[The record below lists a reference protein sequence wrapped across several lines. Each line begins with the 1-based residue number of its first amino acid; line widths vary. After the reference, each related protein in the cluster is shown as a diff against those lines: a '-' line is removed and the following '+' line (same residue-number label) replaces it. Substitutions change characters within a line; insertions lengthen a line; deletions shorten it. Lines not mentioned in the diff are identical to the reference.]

1 MKAAELYRILEKE
14 LGPPLTARGLR
25 KVRRSR
31 LTFQQLLEGKYHTVW
46 FQTDHYGWDAHAG
59 GKFFVNFT
67 VSMSP
72 DPEDPERR
80 EARLN
85 FFLSDIEL
93 QRARKYQNEIVARI
107 PKPPESYFPSLQNG
121 FSKSVGS
128 ESAASLIK
136 TVRGY
141 FEPEREPFRRMQ
153 DFGLR
158 YWQPEDVIG
167 WAQFIA
173 SVIPRALDDVQTW
186 TIPPRNPH

>member
-107 PKPPESYFPSLQNG
+107 PMRRFGTVEEIAAQIAWLC
-121 FSKSVGS
+121 S
-128 ESAASLIK
+128 EDCSFATGAVFDLS
-136 TVRGY
+136 G
-141 FEPEREPFRRMQ
+141 
-153 DFGLR
+153 G
-158 YWQPEDVIG
+158 
-167 WAQFIA
+167 
-173 SVIPRALDDVQTW
+173 RATY
-186 TIPPRNPH
+186 